1 MSFVISPKY
10 VHGSVLFL
18 STSKADHFLIIFNS
32 NPMVKTFKKRNY
44 VKVEPELRNQ
54 LIYRAV
60 VTGKSVRKAARE
72 LAINYATA
80 KVIVQK

>member
-1 MSFVISPKY
+1 
-10 VHGSVLFL
+10 
-18 STSKADHFLIIFNS
+18 
-32 NPMVKTFKKRNY
+32 MVKTFKKRNY